1 MWIYLLRLIMLLD
14 RKTLLLT
21 SFCSPLTIITFIKKI
36 YIYINSCKQ
45 FIYYEKGD
53 FKHNERNSRKLNKY
67 QSRISS
73 TFSARLPLI
82 FIHRANWLSLIKQAR
97 HRRRPTNIVFHR
109 EEGEESGSHFPEF
122 TGKSVWKGWRLKI
135 TNGRTCIREKRRKEE
150 KRKNR
155 ALPRF
160 HHPRFESR
168 RVNRRGIPVRGWFR
182 TRRWSLSPDLDFT
195 CRGGKESL
203 RTFANPSKPVTR
215 HWLTFYGPES
225 GYARLIHMP
234 ATFFLAIVSFSLN
247 IEFGIR

>member
-1 MWIYLLRLIMLLD
+1 MDISVAIDYTII

-21 SFCSPLTIITFIKKI
+21 SFCSPLTIITFIKNI

-135 TNGRTCIREKRRKEE
+135 TNGRTCIKGEKEKRRKKKKSRFTAFPSSSIRISKSKQKGDPRSWVVSNSKVKSLARPWLHVSRR
-150 KRKNR
+150 KRKFTNLR
-155 ALPRF
+155 QSVKACNPTLIN
-160 HHPRFESR
+160 
-168 RVNRRGIPVRGWFR
+168 VLR
-182 TRRWSLSPDLDFT
+182 TRVGVCPTDPYASHFLSRS
-195 CRGGKESL
+195 C
-203 RTFANPSKPVTR
+203 
-215 HWLTFYGPES
+215 
-225 GYARLIHMP
+225 
-234 ATFFLAIVSFSLN
+234 
-247 IEFGIR
+247 